1 MITWFFVFFLVSYVF
16 HILHHSNPFLLPQLA
31 VLYWSHP
38 TSCKDSAAPAPWQ
51 GLLTVI
57 VPPCLDMFITGARRR
72 RRPVRRFSAVSVRL
86 FSLFLADVYSLFLL
100 PVSVTNTT
108 FSLFSSTRTWQ
119 RPFTT
124 ACTAE
129 RKLQREKS
137 AGNMCN
143 LIVTIGPCGTIPM
156 CTVAF
161 SYPRSWGS

>member
-1 MITWFFVFFLVSYVF
+1 MFF
-16 HILHHSNPFLLPQLA
+16 HILRHSNPFLLPQLA

-38 TSCKDSAAPAPWQ
+38 ASCKDSAAPAPWQ

-57 VPPCLDMFITGARRR
+57 VYVPPCLDMFITGAPRR

-86 FSLFLADVYSLFLL
+86 FSLFLTDLYSIFLL

-108 FSLFSSTRTWQ
+108 FSLFSSTRTSY

-129 RKLQREKS
+129 RKWQTEKS
-137 AGNMCN
+137 AGNLCN
-143 LIVTIGPCGTIPM
+143 LIVTTGPCGPIPV
-156 CTVAF
+156 CTVA
-161 SYPRSWGS
+161 SSSQRSWGS